1 LLPRFPTT
9 LGKDGTVLVGRITGL
24 LASVQLM
31 KHKLRHAKRWLAG
44 FLMAAVGCTSGDGSV
59 AQEASSLKFV
69 GMSGSDVT
77 VVLANGLDSAIY
89 IRGERRSDSDVIDVM
104 SADSEIRC
112 ITLPTSPPTTPESN
126 ASMFAFI
133 HGAAEWSYAKVQP
146 KGNATLVIATTFPQQ
161 HRGNR
166 CSISVR
172 LKDETVV
179 GPAEFD
185 T

>member
-1 LLPRFPTT
+1 MT
-9 LGKDGTVLVGRITGL
+9 LGKDGTVLADRTTGL
-24 LASVQLM
+24 LTSVLVM
-31 KHKLRHAKRWLAG
+31 KHKLRHAERWLAG
-44 FLMAAVGCTSGDGSV
+44 FLIAAVGCTSDNGSA
-59 AQEASSLKFV
+59 AQEVLSLKFV
-69 GMSGSDVT
+69 EMSGSDVT

-89 IRGERRSDSDVIDVM
+89 IRGKRRAHSDVIDVM

-112 ITLPTSPPTTPESN
+112 ITLQTSPPTTPELN
-126 ASMFAFI
+126 TSMFSFV
-133 HGAAEWSYAKVQP
+133 HAAGEWSYAKVQP
-146 KGNATLVIATTFPQQ
+146 KGKATLVIATTFPQQ
-161 HRGNR
+161 YKGNR

>member
-1 LLPRFPTT
+1 MN
-9 LGKDGTVLVGRITGL
+9 
-24 LASVQLM
+24 Q
-31 KHKLRHAKRWLAG
+31 KLRYANRWPAG
-44 FLMAAVGCTSGDGSV
+44 FLIAAVGCTPANGFV

-89 IRGERRSDSDVIDVM
+89 IRGKRRAHLDVIDVM

-126 ASMFAFI
+126 ASMFAFV
-133 HGAAEWSYAKVQP
+133 HAAGKWSYAKVQP
-146 KGNATLVIATTFPQQ
+146 KGKATLVIATTFPQQ
-161 HRGNR
+161 HKGNR

-172 LKDETVV
+172 LKDETVA
-179 GPAEFD
+179 GPTEFD